1 MRSDRPTRVLPVEC
15 SALRTPHGLATCPFL
30 RQARGK
36 FVWNKQ
42 LSYVAIS
49 LTIAG
54 RYVLDIFM
62 SAATAIAALPNRP
75 EPAQERA
82 AGAAGTPVPEDRPAQ
97 ARPSRVL
104 GLLRKLIVHGQDLAR
119 TVQGRAAAAT
129 LFTVAVHFGT
139 SDMALI
145 LARIT
150 RGLRLAAALEA
161 RLVRRPVR

>member
-1 MRSDRPTRVLPVEC
+1 MPRRAEFAGGIRGRPRKVAGEHVALDTAQSVRQINSMRSDRPTRVLPVEC

-62 SAATAIAALPNRP
+62 SA
-75 EPAQERA
+75 
-82 AGAAGTPVPEDRPAQ
+82 
-97 ARPSRVL
+97 
-104 GLLRKLIVHGQDLAR
+104 
-119 TVQGRAAAAT
+119 
-129 LFTVAVHFGT
+129 
-139 SDMALI
+139 
-145 LARIT
+145 
-150 RGLRLAAALEA
+150 
-161 RLVRRPVR
+161 